1 MDFTIATTTDGFG
14 AQYQKI
20 LQTYIFCKLNNL
32 NFLYKPFSIVEHNYD
47 NDINYV
53 DKIENLINLKN
64 NITNI
69 NPSDTIRELD
79 YNSIVRP
86 FFESNIDLCCESEHM
101 KFIKDCYWSNKDK
114 NIFNNDRFNVAIHIR
129 RENYIDR
136 GLAGDRANTPNSY
149 YLNIMNHIR
158 VKYKDKNILFHV
170 YSQGVINNFK
180 DLGSNN
186 VIFYLNYDVF
196 QTFHGLVSS
205 DVLVISPSSFSYVA
219 ALISDAEIYYKFFWH
234 NPKKKWII

>member
-101 KFIKDCYWSNKDK
+101 KFIKDCLAYINGPLSRSLKATDTELINIKDEMLAELNK
-114 NIFNNDRFNVAIHIR
+114 
-129 RENYIDR
+129 
-136 GLAGDRANTPNSY
+136 LL
-149 YLNIMNHIR
+149 YL
-158 VKYKDKNILFHV
+158 
-170 YSQGVINNFK
+170 
-180 DLGSNN
+180 
-186 VIFYLNYDVF
+186 
-196 QTFHGLVSS
+196 
-205 DVLVISPSSFSYVA
+205 FS
-219 ALISDAEIYYKFFWH
+219 LK
-234 NPKKKWII
+234 